1 MLVFASAIFEHGLEE
16 SVYSKIVQGVKCCSF
31 ASEDTN
37 CSECP
42 YGDCGCA
49 DALEMDLLHFLEF
62 FSSVDGWAEAL
73 GLKKFVIGGEN
84 DNYQKKSA
92 FSADFSFCC
101 WILAGHALAVQVL
114 RTYF

>member
-1 MLVFASAIFEHGLEE
+1 MVVSE

-31 ASEDTN
+31 ATDDTI

-42 YGDCGCA
+42 YCGHGCA

-84 DNYQKKSA
+84 ND
-92 FSADFSFCC
+92 
-101 WILAGHALAVQVL
+101 
-114 RTYF
+114 